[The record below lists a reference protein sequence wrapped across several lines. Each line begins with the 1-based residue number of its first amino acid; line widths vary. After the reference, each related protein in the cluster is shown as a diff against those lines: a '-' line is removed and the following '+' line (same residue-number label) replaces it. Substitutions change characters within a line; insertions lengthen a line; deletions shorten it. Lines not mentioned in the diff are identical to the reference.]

1 MALSK
6 PHLSTLDTTTQT
18 IAVANTPQVVTFN
31 TAIQNDKITRTSSS
45 RFTFIEAGEYSL
57 ILNAEVTA
65 GAANKTADIWLR
77 VSGTD
82 VANSNRKR
90 TIVNNETGSLLLSG
104 ITITVTAGQY
114 IEVWFS
120 GDSTTVS
127 LPAYAAGVT
136 PTRPVTPS
144 VLLIMTKLH
153 P

>member
-6 PHLSTLDTTTQT
+6 PHLSTLSTTTQT
-18 IAVANTPQVVTFN
+18 IAVANTPQVVTFA

-65 GAANKTADIWLR
+65 SAANKTADIWLR
-77 VSGTD
+77 INGTD

-120 GDSTTVS
+120 GDSTAVS
-127 LPAYAAGVT
+127 LPAFAAGVT

-144 VLLIMTKLH
+144 VLLTLIKTH